1 MIFRAI
7 DPVHIVFTL
16 AALLVA
22 TTCHEFAHALVADR
36 LGDSTPRAL
45 GRLTLNPLVHLD
57 PIGTLSILFFG
68 FGWARPVPVNARNF
82 HDPRQGMLQVALA
95 GPLANVTVAFIV
107 GALLQIPGVFAG
119 TLAGDLVELVVLI
132 NALLAVFNLI
142 PVPPLDGSR
151 VVESLLPAKQAMEFV
166 RLQPYG
172 MIILLGLLY
181 TGVAGRVM
189 SPAVRWLFHAATGG
203 ISGF

>member
-1 MIFRAI
+1 MIFRS
-7 DPVHIVFTL
+7 DPVQITFTL
-16 AALLVA
+16 VALLVA

-36 LGDSTPRAL
+36 LGDPTPRSL

-57 PIGTLSILFFG
+57 PLGTLAILFFG

-82 HDPRQGMLQVALA
+82 QDPRQGMLQVALA
-95 GPLANVTVAFIV
+95 GPLANVTVAFIL
-107 GALLQIPGVFAG
+107 GALLQVPGLLSG
-119 TLAGDLVELVVLI
+119 TPAGDLVALVVLI

-142 PVPPLDGSR
+142 PIPPLDGSR
-151 VVESLLPAKQAMEFV
+151 VVESLLPAGQAAEFS

-172 MIILLGLLY
+172 MIILLVLLS
-181 TGVAGRVM
+181 TRVAGLVLW
-189 SPAVRWLFHAATGG
+189 PAVRWLYHAATGG

>member
-151 VVESLLPAKQAMEFV
+151 VVESLLPARQAAEFV

-172 MIILLGLLY
+172 IIILLGLLY

-189 SPAVRWLFHAATGG
+189 YPAVRWLFHAATGG